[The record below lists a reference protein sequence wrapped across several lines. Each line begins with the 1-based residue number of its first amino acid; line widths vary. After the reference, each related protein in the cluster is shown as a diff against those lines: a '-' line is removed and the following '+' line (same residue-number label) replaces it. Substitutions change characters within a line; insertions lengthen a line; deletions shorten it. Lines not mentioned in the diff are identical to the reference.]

1 MLHKSVLPTNQN
13 SLKWKSSSWSLD
25 CTIQYQVKNYVH
37 DECHVLYFKL
47 LFHLSME
54 HCNWPELNKLYIL
67 HQYWLTGNSP
77 FFCSISR
84 NFQSL
89 IISAIKKPCSRLV
102 IFLHLNRVNLIT
114 HRFSFF
120 KYQTEHGGTY
130 QLIGKPVM

>member
-1 MLHKSVLPTNQN
+1 MPTNQN
-13 SLKWKSSSWSLD
+13 SLKWKILLMESISSEKL
-25 CTIQYQVKNYVH
+25 CTRWVSCALLQTSFSSKHGTQQLARAQQVV
-37 DECHVLYFKL
+37 
-47 LFHLSME
+47 
-54 HCNWPELNKLYIL
+54 YIL
-67 HQYWLTGNSP
+67 HKYWLTGNSP

>member
-120 KYQTEHGGTY
+120 KYQTEHGSTY

>member
-1 MLHKSVLPTNQN
+1 MLHKRVYANESVLIKMENPAHGVLIAHQF
-13 SLKWKSSSWSLD
+13 
-25 CTIQYQVKNYVH
+25 QVKNYVH
-37 DECHVLYFKL
+37 NECHVLYFKL

-67 HQYWLTGNSP
+67 HQYWWTGNSP

-89 IISAIKKPCSRLV
+89 IISAIKNLCSRLV

-130 QLIGKPVM
+130 QLIGKPVT